1 MRRGAV
7 AALLGVSLFGLLG
20 VPAPS
25 TARSETPEDR
35 LVRPLQSFTLPLG
48 HRGRW
53 ITDAKGRIVILHG
66 VNMVA
71 KLAPYD
77 PAPLGFGAD
86 DAAFLAAQGFNTVRL
101 GIIYKGLE
109 PERGE
114 YDEAYLES
122 IARTARMLGRH
133 GIHVLVDFHQDLF
146 NERFSGEGFPDW
158 AVQDDG
164 LPAQPDAGFPGNYFV
179 MAALWRAY
187 DHFWANDPA
196 GDGTPLQDA
205 FATAWRQAAIRL
217 RLEPAVLGYDIFN
230 EAWPGSQWTTC
241 LNPNGCPLF
250 DAQVTEF
257 SRRVFDEIRK
267 ADPTKLVFYETH
279 PIFGGGADVS
289 IGDTGDDNAG
299 FSFHVYCLGSTVG
312 LPADVL
318 GPLACPLGVDRP
330 FERAE
335 AQAERTGDA
344 LLLSEFGAT
353 DELGSLLR
361 DVEAADRHM
370 MSWQYW
376 SYWNRDVCCER
387 PHEGIVHD
395 LSLPPEGDNVKQEK
409 LDVLVRPYPRAV
421 AGVPTSYA
429 FHPDREDRL
438 FELAYETDP
447 SIRAPTE
454 VFVPVSRHYPGGYQV
469 TVTGPARI
477 TSAPGA
483 ALLRLRTTGPG
494 AVQVTITR

>member
-1 MRRGAV
+1 M
-7 AALLGVSLFGLLG
+7 LGVSLLATFGAQGLSSAGSRPPEAKLG
-20 VPAPS
+20 
-25 TARSETPEDR
+25 
-35 LVRPLQSFTLPLG
+35 RPLDRSTLPLG
-48 HRGRW
+48 HEGRW
-53 ITDAKGRIVILHG
+53 ITDAEGRTVILHG

-71 KLAPYD
+71 KLPPYD
-77 PAPLGFGAD
+77 PAAWGFGAD

-109 PERGE
+109 PQRGRYNE
-114 YDEAYLES
+114 TYLNS
-122 IARTARMLGRH
+122 IAKTARLLGRH

-158 AVQDDG
+158 AVLDDG

-196 GDGTPLQDA
+196 ADGTPLQDA
-205 FATAWRQAAIRL
+205 YATAWRQAAIRL
-217 RLEPAVLGYDIFN
+217 RQEPAVLGYDIFN

-241 LNPNGCPLF
+241 LNTQGCPLF
-250 DAQVTEF
+250 DAEVTEF
-257 SRRVFDEIRK
+257 SRKVFDEIRK
-267 ADPTKLVFYETH
+267 VDPTKMVFYETH
-279 PIFGGGADVS
+279 PVFGSGADVS
-289 IGDTGDDNAG
+289 IGDVGDDNAG

-318 GPLACPLGVDRP
+318 GPAACPLGIDRP

-335 AQAERTGDA
+335 AHAERTGDA

-353 DELGSLLR
+353 DELGPLLR
-361 DVEAADRHM
+361 DIEAADRHM

-376 SYWNRDVCCER
+376 SYFNRDPCCER
-387 PHEGIVHD
+387 PHEGIIHD
-395 LSLPPEGDNVKQEK
+395 LSVPPEGDNVKQEK
-409 LDVLVRPYPRAV
+409 LDVLVRPFPRAV

-429 FHPDREDRL
+429 FHSAAEDRM
-438 FELAYETDP
+438 FELTYETDP
-447 SIRAPTE
+447 SISAPTE
-454 VFVPVSRHYPGGYQV
+454 VFVPVSRHYPQGYEV
-469 TVTGPARI
+469 AVTGPARI
-477 TSAPGA
+477 VSVPGA

-494 AVQVTITR
+494 TVHVTITR